1 MHFKVKKKVRKD
13 EQKTGERT
21 MTQEES
27 QERGCTRD
35 KMKKCFEKDDI
46 NVSAATVTSSGDH

>member
-13 EQKTGERT
+13 EQKTGERA
-21 MTQEES
+21 MMQEES

-35 KMKKCFEKDDI
+35 KMKKCFEKDGI
-46 NVSAATVTSSGDH
+46 NCVSCYSYIKW